1 MAMRK
6 QLQVGLRQAVSR
18 AGDWGVPVADIEK
31 VVDEKVQPLL
41 LKHLSRLVIPFVR
54 RSGVRVVA
62 LEPGRVVCR
71 MPLRGNVNHIGTM
84 YAGALFTLAEFPGGP
99 LMLATFGL
107 RRFIPIVTELD
118 LRFERAAKTDV
129 TVELTLDADEAQRI
143 EAATLAEGR
152 ADLELHGALTDAHG
166 EVVARSRAT
175 YQMRPRRR

>member
-62 LEPGRVVCR
+62 LEPGRVCLLYTS
-71 MPLRGNVNHIGTM
+71 P
-84 YAGALFTLAEFPGGP
+84 
-99 LMLATFGL
+99 
-107 RRFIPIVTELD
+107 
-118 LRFERAAKTDV
+118 
-129 TVELTLDADEAQRI
+129 
-143 EAATLAEGR
+143 
-152 ADLELHGALTDAHG
+152 
-166 EVVARSRAT
+166 S
-175 YQMRPRRR
+175 PRD